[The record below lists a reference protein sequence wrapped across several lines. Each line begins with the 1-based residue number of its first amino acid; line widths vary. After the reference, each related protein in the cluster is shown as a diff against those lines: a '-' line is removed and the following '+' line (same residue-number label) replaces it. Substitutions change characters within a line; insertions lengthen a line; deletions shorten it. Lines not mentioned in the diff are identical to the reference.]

1 MKLGTRIFISGLMA
15 SIVVT
20 GTIIIIGL
28 LIIAFTD
35 EQTAAVK
42 IFCVVFCVTME
53 AYFATMFVL
62 LIKIVW
68 GED

>member
-15 SIVVT
+15 SIVT
-20 GTIIIIGL
+20 AGTIILIGL

-42 IFCVVFCVTME
+42 IFCVVFCVAIE
-53 AYFATMFVL
+53 AYFAVMFVL

-68 GED
+68 EED